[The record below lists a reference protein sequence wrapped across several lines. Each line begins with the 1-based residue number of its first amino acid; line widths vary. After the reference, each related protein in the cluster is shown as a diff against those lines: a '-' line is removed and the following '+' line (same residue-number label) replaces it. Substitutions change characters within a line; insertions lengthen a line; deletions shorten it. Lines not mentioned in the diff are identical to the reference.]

1 MPRTGLRQKIWRMNW
16 IWSWKRNSRGIEVGC
31 CVTRSTRCISSGI
44 ARLRWPV
51 VAMCRPSPKGSSRP
65 WILATVITIRMNF
78 WTPMIILCTRGSTLK
93 MAPTKKVQRWAGQ
106 PTSVCQKKTR
116 WGKSKRPLKGIF
128 WLLIFFNCRLMVRLK
143 EFTLAGGAKKMRE
156 SLMADGV
163 VYTPANLRGPVSPD
177 QGRQRNKK
185 RNVTELYRSDME

>member
-1 MPRTGLRQKIWRMNW
+1 MSKKDQ
-16 IWSWKRNSRGIEVGC
+16 VGQIKE
-31 CVTRSTRCISSGI
+31 T
-44 ARLRWPV
+44 AE
-51 VAMCRPSPKGSSRP
+51 
-65 WILATVITIRMNF
+65 
-78 WTPMIILCTRGSTLK
+78 
-93 MAPTKKVQRWAGQ
+93 
-106 PTSVCQKKTR
+106 
-116 WGKSKRPLKGIF
+116 
-128 WLLIFFNCRLMVRLK
+128 RLMVRLK